1 MSNSNREKILGK
13 LLSVQDGIIIKTKD
27 DRIVINPQ
35 GEIVLPKMPEGLM
48 LKPTLS
54 WLIDS
59 KVSGKKELELTY
71 KTTGFSWVADYVA
84 ILDKDDKNID
94 LTTWVTINNISGATY
109 SKKCKVRF
117 C

>member
-35 GEIVLPKMPEGLM
+35 GEIVLHKIPEGLM

-59 KVSGKKELELTY
+59 KVSGEKELELTY

-109 SKKCKVRF
+109 SKKSKVRF